1 MAQYWR
7 IDRLNGKLEEAAERI
22 LAELKPKSFPDD
34 YIPEDEKTTDFT
46 IPKCQDV
53 MMYRELEG
61 VFVFLD
67 GERIFFKD
75 PYEAKYMFY
84 CAKRGVTNV
93 KMPHPKTLKRVLKE
107 FHAYLENLRYEVE
120 KECIKLNFADQEK
133 DDIIRICAE
142 KLGYDLIADI

>member
-1 MAQYWR
+1 M
-7 IDRLNGKLEEAAERI
+7 NGNLEETAERI
-22 LAELKPKSFPDD
+22 LAELNPKSFPED
-34 YIPEDEKTTDFT
+34 YLPANEKTADFT
-46 IPKCQDV
+46 IPKCEEI

-75 PYEAKYMFY
+75 PYEAKYVFY

-93 KMPHPKTLKRVLKE
+93 RIPNTKTLKRIVKE
-107 FHAYLENLRYEVE
+107 FQSYLENLRYEVD
-120 KECIKLNFADQEK
+120 KECEKQSLAGEEK
-133 DDIIRICAE
+133 DEVVRICAE